1 MCVCAGGEKKGR
13 RNSCGSLIKAGAT
26 LQVARYVI
34 TAKFSEMFVKQDPGG
49 EEMIKSIYRSKKG
62 SLVL

>member
-1 MCVCAGGEKKGR
+1 MRVQEERRGGGIA
-13 RNSCGSLIKAGAT
+13 CGNLIKAGAT